1 MFFCFHSPTQGSY
14 FMAALSTAALTNSKP
29 QTTKT
34 LGNSCCTQDNNKR
47 NTKYVVKCVDFFHI
61 LDIAWSMLAH

>member
-1 MFFCFHSPTQGSY
+1 
-14 FMAALSTAALTNSKP
+14 MAALSTAALTNSKP